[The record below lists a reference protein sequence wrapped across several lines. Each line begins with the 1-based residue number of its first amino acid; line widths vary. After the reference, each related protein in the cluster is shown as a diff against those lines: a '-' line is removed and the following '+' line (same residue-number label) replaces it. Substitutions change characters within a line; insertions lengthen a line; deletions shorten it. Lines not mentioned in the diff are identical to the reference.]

1 VQILRRRG
9 KFRVTRK
16 YRPRTALAVIIA
28 AGALLLAAGFGST
41 GPLTAHDPAAA
52 IVPVLLALLV
62 ALCASPRMVARL
74 RAYRRDP
81 GQRLDALL
89 ERLPNDYYLINKIAL
104 RAGRVDHVLAGPCGI
119 VVIATRRATGH
130 VQCDGDRWSVN
141 GRPCKSYSRW
151 PKASAMAV
159 RRFLATRH
167 PEFRREVVRTIVVF
181 TDPRCELHVQQPEVA
196 VVRGADLLARVVELG
211 LTRKMDRGL
220 VHIAAHGLAGD
231 RPARFSAGSP
241 SPRSDRA
248 R

>member
-1 VQILRRRG
+1 MQILRRRG

-52 IVPVLLALLV
+52 LVPVLLALLV
-62 ALCASPRMVARL
+62 ALCASPRMLARL
-74 RAYRRDP
+74 RAFRRDP

-89 ERLPNDYYLINKIAL
+89 ERLPNDYYLVSKIAL

-159 RRFLATRH
+159 RRFLAARH

-231 RPARFSAGSP
+231 GPARFSAGPP

>member
-9 KFRVTRK
+9 KFRVTPK
-16 YRPRTALAVIIA
+16 HRPRTALAVIIA
-28 AGALLLAAGFGST
+28 AGALLVAAGFGST
-41 GPLTAHDPAAA
+41 APLTLHNPAAA
-52 IVPVLLALLV
+52 LVPVLLVLLV
-62 ALCASPRMVARL
+62 ALCASPGMVAPL
-74 RAYRRDP
+74 RFIRRDP

-104 RAGRVDHVLAGPCGI
+104 RSGRVDHVLAGPCGI

-130 VQCDGDRWSVN
+130 VQCEGDRWSVN
-141 GRPCKSYSRW
+141 GRPCKSYSRR

-167 PEFRREVVRTIVVF
+167 PEFRREVVRTIVVL
-181 TDPRCELHVQQPEVA
+181 TDPRCELEVREPEVA
-196 VVRGADLLARVVELG
+196 VVRGSDLLARIVELG

-220 VHIAAHGLAGD
+220 AHIAAHGLAGD
-231 RPARFSAGSP
+231 GPARFSAYQP

>member
-9 KFRVTRK
+9 KFRVTRT

-52 IVPVLLALLV
+52 LVPVLLALLV

-74 RAYRRDP
+74 RAFRRDP

-130 VQCDGDRWSVN
+130 VQCDGDRWSVI
-141 GRPCKSYSRW
+141 GLPC
-151 PKASAMAV
+151 
-159 RRFLATRH
+159 
-167 PEFRREVVRTIVVF
+167 
-181 TDPRCELHVQQPEVA
+181 
-196 VVRGADLLARVVELG
+196 
-211 LTRKMDRGL
+211 
-220 VHIAAHGLAGD
+220 
-231 RPARFSAGSP
+231 
-241 SPRSDRA
+241 
-248 R
+248 